1 MNTRKEG
8 GHVMRILLRLVLV
21 SMLVIVAAPAYS
33 GEAVQMWKC
42 EMEDDATEE
51 QVRAKAQDWLK
62 AAKKLNGGENLEAY
76 VFFPVAVNAV
86 GEMDMMFIVI
96 APSFEDWGKF
106 WDAYAGSPVNAIDNQ
121 NAEVVVCPNSV
132 VWESFKVE

>member
-1 MNTRKEG
+1 MKKLTVRW
-8 GHVMRILLRLVLV
+8 MLVL
-21 SMLVIVAAPAYS
+21 LVLFVAAPGFA

-42 EMEDDATEE
+42 ELEDDATEE
-51 QVRAKAQDWLK
+51 QIKAKAQDWLK

-76 VFFPVAVNAV
+76 VYFPIAVNGV
-86 GEMDMMFIVI
+86 GEMDMMFIVV

-106 WDAYAGSPVNAIDNQ
+106 WDAYAGSPVNELDNQ

>member
-1 MNTRKEG
+1 MKLTVRW
-8 GHVMRILLRLVLV
+8 MLVLMV
-21 SMLVIVAAPAYS
+21 LFVAAPGFA

-42 EMEDDATEE
+42 EMEDGATED

-86 GEMDMMFIVI
+86 GEMDMMFIVV

-106 WDAYAGSPVNAIDNQ
+106 WDAYADSPVNAIDNQ
-121 NAEVVVCPNSV
+121 NEEVVVCPNSV

>member
-1 MNTRKEG
+1 MKLTVRW
-8 GHVMRILLRLVLV
+8 MLVLMV
-21 SMLVIVAAPAYS
+21 LFVAAPGFA

-42 EMEDDATEE
+42 EMEDGATEE
-51 QVRAKAQDWLK
+51 QVKAKAQDWLE

-96 APSFEDWGKF
+96 APSFAEWGKF
-106 WDAYAGSPVNAIDNQ
+106 WDAYAGSPANAIDNQ
-121 NAEVVVCPNSV
+121 NEEVVVCPNSV
-132 VWESFKVE
+132 LWESFKVE